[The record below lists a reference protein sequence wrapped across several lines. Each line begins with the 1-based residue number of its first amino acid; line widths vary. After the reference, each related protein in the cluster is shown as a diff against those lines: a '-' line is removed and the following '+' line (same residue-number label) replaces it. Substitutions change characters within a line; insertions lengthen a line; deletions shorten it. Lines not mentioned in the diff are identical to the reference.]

1 MQEKGSSTTWPVWI
15 GIMRTRTNWV
25 NGRGK
30 GSSTTWPV
38 WIGIIRT
45 RTNWVNDREKNVLQP
60 RGLVESELLWEQELI
75 ESDAGKRGS
84 STTWPVWIGIMRT
97 RTNWVNGREKEVLQ
111 PRGLF
116 ESDFWEQRTNWVNG
130 REKEVLQPRGLFESE
145 LWEQRT
151 IIESMAGKKR
161 FFNHVAWL
169 NRNYENK
176 N

>member
-1 MQEKGSSTTWPVWI
+1 MEKEVLQPRGLFEPELWEQELIESDAGKRGSSTTWPVWI

-25 NGRGK
+25 NVRGK
-30 GSSTTWPV
+30 GSSTTSPV

-75 ESDAGKRGS
+75 ESDAGKRGF
-84 STTWPVWIGIMRT
+84 STTLPVWIGIMRT

-111 PRGLF
+111 PRGL
-116 ESDFWEQRTNWVNG
+116 V
-130 REKEVLQPRGLFESE
+130 ESE
-145 LWEQRT
+145 LWEQELIKSASWKR
-151 IIESMAGKKR
+151 R
-161 FFNHVAWL
+161 FFNHVACL